1 MSALAMEMV
10 RDIDEETVS
19 FVDNYDGRTKEPTI
33 LPSRFPNLLVN
44 GSNGIAV
51 GMATN
56 IPPHNLREVAT
67 AAQWVLENPKADSE
81 ESLSALLQII
91 TGPDFPTGALVLGRK
106 GIEDAYRTGRGA
118 ITMRAVVE
126 VDQDSK
132 GRTNLVISQLPYQVN
147 PDNLK
152 VRIAEYVDSGRI
164 QGIADIRDD
173 SSARTG
179 MRIVIILK
187 KDAVPQVVLNNLYKH
202 TQLQETFGA
211 NMLALVDGVP
221 RTLTLDSFIR
231 EWVLHQ
237 IEIIRKRTTYRL
249 NEAQKRVHIL
259 NAYLAALGS
268 LDEVIAL
275 IRGSSTA
282 DEAKQGLIA
291 MLQIDET
298 QALAILEMQ
307 LRRLA
312 ALERQKIVDEHAEV
326 SKAIDDYQDILA
338 KDSRQRKIVS
348 TELKELVDRF
358 GDDRRTAIVPFEEEV
373 AAEDLI
379 AQESVVLTITRTGYI
394 KRTKADSYRAQKRG
408 GKGVRGA
415 SLREDDVVEHLLVTE
430 THDWVL
436 FFTNLGRVYRLRA
449 YEIAEG
455 GRDARGQH
463 VANLLAFRANETIA
477 QVVAI
482 KDYAAAKYL
491 VVATAQGMV
500 KKTPLG
506 EFDST
511 RTGGIQAMKLREGD
525 SVIAARL
532 VSSDD
537 ELIMVSRGGRSVR
550 FGADDA
556 SLRPMARTAGGVIGM
571 RFRDSKD
578 SALALDVVRP
588 GASLVTVTDA
598 GFAKRTPLDEW
609 LSKGRGGLG
618 VRAMRITDDR
628 GALAGA
634 VVADPHE
641 ELFAIA
647 SNGVVLRT
655 KVSEIRAT
663 GRDTMGVAFMDL
675 RDKDQV
681 VAVALSAM
689 PEA

>member
-1 MSALAMEMV
+1 M
-10 RDIDEETVS
+10 
-19 FVDNYDGRTKEPTI
+19 
-33 LPSRFPNLLVN
+33 
-44 GSNGIAV
+44 
-51 GMATN
+51 
-56 IPPHNLREVAT
+56 
-67 AAQWVLENPKADSE
+67 
-81 ESLSALLQII
+81 
-91 TGPDFPTGALVLGRK
+91 
-106 GIEDAYRTGRGA
+106 
-118 ITMRAVVE
+118 
-126 VDQDSK
+126 
-132 GRTNLVISQLPYQVN
+132 
-147 PDNLK
+147 
-152 VRIAEYVDSGRI
+152 
-164 QGIADIRDD
+164 
-173 SSARTG
+173 
-179 MRIVIILK
+179 
-187 KDAVPQVVLNNLYKH
+187 
-202 TQLQETFGA
+202 
-211 NMLALVDGVP
+211 P

-249 NEAQKRVHIL
+249 NEAQKRIHIL

-675 RDKDQV
+675 RDNDQV